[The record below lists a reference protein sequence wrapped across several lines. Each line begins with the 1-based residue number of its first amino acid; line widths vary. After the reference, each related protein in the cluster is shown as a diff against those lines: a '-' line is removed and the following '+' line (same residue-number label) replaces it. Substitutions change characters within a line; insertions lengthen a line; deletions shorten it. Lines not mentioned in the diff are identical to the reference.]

1 MYGNIVACVE
11 SLLFK
16 FFDSELNVGL
26 QKGVVCDRYFRIVWE
41 FVDLFFNKLR
51 DFPQEHCF
59 FSQLQS
65 VFFMAFLLVIAFSV
79 TITYELTVLEDMSA
93 RKKTRVLNFTLI
105 SITSPHFVILTS
117 ISRDDRCN

>member
-1 MYGNIVACVE
+1 MIDISEYCGN
-11 SLLFK
+11 LLICF
-16 FFDSELNVGL
+16 STN
-26 QKGVVCDRYFRIVWE
+26 
-41 FVDLFFNKLR
+41 R

-65 VFFMAFLLVIAFSV
+65 VFFMAFLLVVAFSV

-93 RKKTRVLNFTLI
+93 KKKTRVLNFTLI

-117 ISRDDRCN
+117 ISQVDHCN